1 MKRFTALALSLFALG
16 AAQAATET
24 VTIQTQTPPSARA
37 MAAEVKGVYQLA
49 DGRLL
54 VVSRAGQH
62 LMAELGKD
70 APVLLQTRS
79 ASRAQAA
86 DGSMTL
92 DFTAAP
98 NGSVFVVTM
107 TTAH

>member
-37 MAAEVKGVYQLA
+37 MAADVKGIYLLA
-49 DGRLL
+49 DGRQL
-54 VVSRAGQH
+54 VVSRAGLH
-62 LMAELGKD
+62 LMAELEQE

-79 ASRAQAA
+79 GSRAQAA

-98 NGSVFVVTM
+98 SGHVFAVTM
-107 TTAH
+107 TTRR